1 MSTRGSVEL
10 IRRGKEKGI
19 RVTAEACP
27 HHFTLT
33 HESCEGYNTN
43 AKMNPPLREPED
55 REAIRQALRD
65 GTIDAI
71 CTDHAPHHY
80 DAKEREF
87 DDAPN
92 GIIGLETALGLAIT
106 ELVESRLLSLPDLI
120 SRMSTM
126 PARIFNLP
134 GGTLAPGSPADLVVA
149 DPKAVWTVKPE
160 QFFSK
165 SRNTPFAGRTLTGRA
180 ETTIVRGQVVYQREG
195 VLTGRPN

>member
-10 IRRGKEKGI
+10 IRRAKEQGV

-33 HESCEGYNTN
+33 HEAVEGYNTN

-65 GTIDAI
+65 GTIDVI

-106 ELVESRLLSLPDLI
+106 ELVHGGLLDLPTLVT
-120 SRMSTM
+120 RMSTM

-134 GGTLAPGSPADLVVA
+134 GGTLARGAPADVVIM
-149 DPKAVWTVKPE
+149 DPAVQWTVDPAA
-160 QFFSK
+160 FYSK
-165 SRNTPFAGRTLTGRA
+165 SRNTPFAGRHLRGRA
-180 ETTIVRGQVVYQREG
+180 DVTIVRGQVVFR
-195 VLTGRPN
+195 RPG

>member
-1 MSTRGSVEL
+1 M
-10 IRRGKEKGI
+10 
-19 RVTAEACP
+19 TAEACP

-33 HESCEGYNTN
+33 HEACEGYNTN

-65 GTIDAI
+65 GTIDVI

-106 ELVESRLLSLPDLI
+106 ELVDGGLAGPGDARPPDEHEAGAHLQAAGRHAAPAAPRRTW
-120 SRMSTM
+120 SCSTR
-126 PARIFNLP
+126 PRSGRSTPDEFY
-134 GGTLAPGSPADLVVA
+134 
-149 DPKAVWTVKPE
+149 
-160 QFFSK
+160 SK
-165 SRNTPFAGRTLTGRA
+165 SRNTPFGGRRLRGRA
-180 ETTIVRGQVVYQREG
+180 DVTIVRGQVVFRRLG
-195 VLTGRPN
+195 